1 MRLGLI
7 SNARSERNKRGLA
20 DIERQLA
27 ALGDL
32 RHLLFDGSRP
42 MGDLLRELAGEGVG
56 LLGINGG
63 DGTVQGALTA
73 LLEERPFAEAPPVA
87 ILPRGMANMT
97 AADVGLRGR
106 NAQALRRLAVAATA
120 GRIDAHVI
128 ERQVL
133 RVDGILGWPAQR
145 GMFLGGAAAYEAI
158 QICKRQIHTLGL
170 KGEVSHAVTLA
181 WLLVNAGVR
190 GLEAVGMHG
199 HDIRVAIDN
208 GPPAAR
214 RCLLLLATT
223 LDRMVLGSRPFW
235 NTRDRPL
242 RFTMISQPAPGLVRH
257 AWRILYGPDQ
267 RTLPDDVFLST
278 GADRVRLELDGPFT
292 IDGQFFEPE
301 PGGAL
306 EITAADRVRFVR
318 L

>member
-1 MRLGLI
+1 VRLGLV
-7 SNARSERNKRGLA
+7 SNARSERNKRGVA

-32 RHLLFDGSRP
+32 RHVMFDGSRP
-42 MGDLLRELAGEGVG
+42 MGDLLRELAGDGVE

-73 LLEERPFAEAPPVA
+73 LLEERPFAQTPPVA

-106 NAQALRRLAVAATA
+106 NAQALRRLVVAADA
-120 GRIDAHVI
+120 GRIDTHLV

-133 RVDGILGWPAQR
+133 RVDGIRGWPAQR
-145 GMFLGGAAAYEAI
+145 GMFLGAAAAYEAI
-158 QICKRQIHTLGL
+158 QICKAQIHTLGL
-170 KGEVSHAVTLA
+170 KGEVSHAATLA
-181 WLLVNAGVR
+181 WLLLNAAIR

-199 HDIRVAIDN
+199 HDIRIAIDN
-208 GPPAAR
+208 RPPAAG
-214 RCLLLLATT
+214 RCLLLVATT

-235 NTRDRPL
+235 NTRGRPL
-242 RFTMISQPAPGLVRH
+242 RLTTIAYPAPGLARH
-257 AWRILYGPDQ
+257 AWRALYGTDQ
-267 RTLPDDVFLST
+267 RELPENVFFST
-278 GADRVRLELDGPFT
+278 GADRVGLELDGPFT

-301 PGGAL
+301 PGRAL